1 MAQISFERYAE
12 LLDHPNTKK
21 IRESMS
27 EFDFYVTDEG
37 EVRFYCM
44 VEFLMRNPKYPM
56 IDIVYGRKTYTEDVF
71 EDCEELRRIAQDLTL
86 RGRISAILF
95 DKINSTCKILFSKLI
110 RAMYVNS

>member
-1 MAQISFERYAE
+1 MAQISFSRYTE

-21 IRESMS
+21 IRESMP

-37 EVRFYCM
+37 EVRFFCM
-44 VEFLMRNPKYPM
+44 VEFLMRNPSYPM
-56 IDIVYGRKTYTEDVF
+56 IDVVYGKKTYLESVFDDYTE
-71 EDCEELRRIAQDLTL
+71 LQNIAQDLTL

-110 RAMYVNS
+110 KVMYVNS